1 MWKLTVRGYEK
12 GKKYN
17 SRKGRFSYFGSGLV
31 TERGKK
37 EDLREFNVRNQSRQ
51 SRFIFFSFSG
61 RMDARLFFPE
71 LRKLWVNLGEIAAF
85 FRALGRTA
93 TNSH

>member
-31 TERGKK
+31 TEGEKK
-37 EDLREFNVRNQSRQ
+37 KIYGNLTLEIKVVKVVS
-51 SRFIFFSFSG
+51 FFS
-61 RMDARLFFPE
+61 LFP
-71 LRKLWVNLGEIAAF
+71 GEWTHDF
-85 FRALGRTA
+85 FFL
-93 TNSH
+93 N